1 MVRAARPCGPRPAP
15 AARWVRLTNSAAENG
30 GFTSEAALRNGG
42 GRRID
47 YDVVA
52 LVEAV
57 FASLGK
63 LENLMLTRISLVAG
77 LVVYFSLAV
86 PALAQV
92 SPDSSSGYRVL
103 RKHEIGGEGRWDYV
117 TVDPET
123 HRLYVPRSTH
133 VIVLDAD
140 SGKTIGDIPDTE
152 GVHGVALAPDQGR
165 GFTSNGRANTAIIFD
180 LKTLKVLGTVK
191 TGENPDAILFD
202 PFSKRVFTFNGR
214 SKDATAF
221 DAADGKVLGT
231 IALGGKPET
240 GVSDGKG
247 QLFVNIE
254 DKSEIVRIDPKELK
268 VTARWPIAPG
278 EEPSGLALDVKNRR
292 LFSVCGNEKMVVL
305 DADSGKIVTTLP
317 IGKGVDAAAFDP
329 ETGQAFSSNGDGTLT
344 VVHEVDPAHFSVV
357 QTVQTQRGARTMA
370 LDPKTHKIYLP
381 TAQFEAAPTSA
392 PTTGRARP
400 NVVPNSFTILVV
412 GK

>member
-1 MVRAARPCGPRPAP
+1 
-15 AARWVRLTNSAAENG
+15 
-30 GFTSEAALRNGG
+30 
-42 GRRID
+42 
-47 YDVVA
+47 
-52 LVEAV
+52 
-57 FASLGK
+57 
-63 LENLMLTRISLVAG
+63 MLTRISLVAG
-77 LVVYFSLAV
+77 MVVCFSLPV
-86 PALAQV
+86 SALAQD

-103 RKHEIGGEGRWDYV
+103 KKYEIGGEGRWDCV

-140 SGKTIGDIPDTE
+140 SGETIGDIPDTE

-165 GFTSNGRANTAIIFD
+165 GFTSNGRANTVTIFD

-202 PFSKRVFTFNGR
+202 PFTKRVFTFNGR

-231 IALGGKPET
+231 IDLGGKPET

-247 QLFVNIE
+247 QVFVNIE

-278 EEPSGLALDVKNRR
+278 EEPSGLALDAKNRR

-329 ETGQAFSSNGDGTLT
+329 ETGHAYSSNGDGTLT

-381 TAQFEAAPTSA
+381 TAQFETAATSA

-400 NVVPNSFTILVV
+400 NVVPNSFAILVV